1 MFAKATGFWLLG
13 KGAMSEWL
21 VKIKSYIAQLH
32 EDRLVSLGSWKPSEG
47 GVSLLMCVRRQV
59 NNVNALSRRL
69 QGCRCRWRCQML
81 LMNLQRC
88 MQLCLEQ
95 FLALIQTCESCVRV
109 SCGLLSILSNC
120 FVISSEDHEH
130 AKAWAE
136 LRIKAGQDIVKDQ
149 VGVSLIH
156 QWRWDSASLW

>member
-1 MFAKATGFWLLG
+1 
-13 KGAMSEWL
+13 
-21 VKIKSYIAQLH
+21 
-32 EDRLVSLGSWKPSEG
+32 
-47 GVSLLMCVRRQV
+47 
-59 NNVNALSRRL
+59 
-69 QGCRCRWRCQML
+69 ML

-109 SCGLLSILSNC
+109 SCGLLSILSNR